1 MRYFQYIFLLIFS
14 AVISLGLK
22 AADEIV
28 VVVNANNPVV
38 KMTRSEVIDLF
49 MGRYVAF
56 PDGTK
61 AKAIDLEGDHIIKK
75 QFYLD
80 LVNLSIARVNSYWS
94 RIKFTGRARPPISKE
109 NEAEVINEIKTSENA
124 IGYISISA
132 VNSNLKV
139 VYKFNE

>member
-1 MRYFQYIFLLIFS
+1 LIFS